1 MSCGYYNGM
10 WRADQFAAQARRQER
25 EGRREEARVSWALA
39 AVKAESVVAHHP
51 KGRWADD
58 ALVLHGEGL
67 ANSGACDRAAAP
79 LTRALASVE
88 DVELRERAA
97 LAAAECSLA
106 ARNPSAAEALLQPVR
121 ASPRRARASRAA
133 YLSGGVAEQRGDL
146 VAAASAYAAS
156 SDAQAGPARARVL
169 LAGGQ
174 TAAAMA
180 FLDTLARGR
189 FGEEVWPPLLAA
201 VSDGAGATEASRT
214 LDHVLATG
222 RVLTGARARLLLA
235 DGNRLFAAGDLAAA
249 DARYQQV
256 AAMVPDSLEGQA
268 ARVRHLRVAAAQT
281 GTLDE
286 LRTVQTQVD
295 RLVQAGTTGTA
306 LAEARA
312 LQRLIQAVIGSD
324 DAGQE
329 IPFRSAEL
337 ARDSLRAPQ
346 LAEHLFLTFAR
357 ERPAS
362 LFAPKALIAAGA
374 LSEQRRDS
382 LIAVLESTYSTS
394 PYTLAL
400 RGELSPAYAAAED
413 SLARALGVA
422 VAAPSALVVSLV
434 RAPVPGPRGPLLD
447 ADGPGRAE
455 PSRLPGRR
463 SVRGDDAPRDDRR
476 RPPSERP

>member
-1 MSCGYYNGM
+1 
-10 WRADQFAAQARRQER
+10 
-25 EGRREEARVSWALA
+25 
-39 AVKAESVVAHHP
+39 
-51 KGRWADD
+51 
-58 ALVLHGEGL
+58 
-67 ANSGACDRAAAP
+67 
-79 LTRALASVE
+79 
-88 DVELRERAA
+88 
-97 LAAAECSLA
+97 
-106 ARNPSAAEALLQPVR
+106 
-121 ASPRRARASRAA
+121 
-133 YLSGGVAEQRGDL
+133 
-146 VAAASAYAAS
+146 
-156 SDAQAGPARARVL
+156 
-169 LAGGQ
+169 
-174 TAAAMA
+174 
-180 FLDTLARGR
+180 
-189 FGEEVWPPLLAA
+189 
-201 VSDGAGATEASRT
+201 
-214 LDHVLATG
+214 
-222 RVLTGARARLLLA
+222 
-235 DGNRLFAAGDLAAA
+235 
-249 DARYQQV
+249 
-256 AAMVPDSLEGQA
+256 
-268 ARVRHLRVAAAQT
+268 LRVAAAQT

-362 LFAPKALIAAGA
+362 LFAPKALI
-374 LSEQRRDS
+374 D
-382 LIAVLESTYSTS
+382 
-394 PYTLAL
+394 
-400 RGELSPAYAAAED
+400 AAAED

>member
-1 MSCGYYNGM
+1 
-10 WRADQFAAQARRQER
+10 
-25 EGRREEARVSWALA
+25 
-39 AVKAESVVAHHP
+39 
-51 KGRWADD
+51 
-58 ALVLHGEGL
+58 
-67 ANSGACDRAAAP
+67 
-79 LTRALASVE
+79 
-88 DVELRERAA
+88 
-97 LAAAECSLA
+97 
-106 ARNPSAAEALLQPVR
+106 
-121 ASPRRARASRAA
+121 
-133 YLSGGVAEQRGDL
+133 
-146 VAAASAYAAS
+146 
-156 SDAQAGPARARVL
+156 
-169 LAGGQ
+169 
-174 TAAAMA
+174 
-180 FLDTLARGR
+180 
-189 FGEEVWPPLLAA
+189 
-201 VSDGAGATEASRT
+201 
-214 LDHVLATG
+214 
-222 RVLTGARARLLLA
+222 
-235 DGNRLFAAGDLAAA
+235 
-249 DARYQQV
+249 
-256 AAMVPDSLEGQA
+256 
-268 ARVRHLRVAAAQT
+268 
-281 GTLDE
+281 
-286 LRTVQTQVD
+286 
-295 RLVQAGTTGTA
+295 
-306 LAEARA
+306 
-312 LQRLIQAVIGSD
+312 VIGSD